1 MEEPTLGSLDWTCH
15 EAGNLSPRQVL
26 RMANEGKFPQP
37 VRVTEGNERQKGR
50 IAFVRSEV
58 RTWVADRI
66 AERDNARSDRA
77 AGGSLA
83 QNDGAAAMPEIRH
96 APQEGDSKG
105 LQKVDRDRPRPGPS
119 RRRAAT
125 PKSR

>member
-1 MEEPTLGSLDWTCH
+1 MEAPTLGSLDWTCH

>member
-26 RMANEGKFPQP
+26 RMANEGKFPLP

-58 RTWVADRI
+58 RTWVAERI
-66 AERDNARSDRA
+66 AERDNARSGRA

-96 APQEGDSKG
+96 APQEGEFKG
-105 LQKVDRDRPRPGPS
+105 P
-119 RRRAAT
+119 A
-125 PKSR
+125 KSRS

>member
-1 MEEPTLGSLDWTCH
+1 MLRHTPHALQTRSENGMEEPTLGSLGWTCH
-15 EAGNLSPRQVL
+15 EAGNLSSRQVL
-26 RMANEGKFPQP
+26 RMANEGRFPQP

-77 AGGSLA
+77 TGGSSPK
-83 QNDGAAAMPEIRH
+83 NDIAAAPPELFPV
-96 APQEGDSKG
+96 PQKMDSNG
-105 LQKVDRDRPRPGPS
+105 R
-119 RRRAAT
+119 
-125 PKSR
+125 